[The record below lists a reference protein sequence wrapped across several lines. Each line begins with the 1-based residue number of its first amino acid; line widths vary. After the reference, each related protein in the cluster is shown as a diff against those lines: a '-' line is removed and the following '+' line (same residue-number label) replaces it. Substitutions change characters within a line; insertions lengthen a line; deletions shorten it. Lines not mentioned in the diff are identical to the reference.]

1 MMAGLYQALGY
12 VAGPK
17 REGRRLRGGTAAL

>member
-1 MMAGLYQALGY
+1 MAGLYQALGY